1 MTKILIVRHGPV
13 ERFFPER
20 FRGRAD
26 LPLADEGY
34 RQAEATACA
43 ALAPTHEVI
52 LRELYRQRARHQAH
66 QKTPRATGTEPVITA
81 A

>member
-1 MTKILIVRHGPV
+1 MTKILILRHRPV
-13 ERFFPER
+13 QGFFPER

-52 LRELYRQRARHQAH
+52 LRELYRQMARDHAH
-66 QKTPRATGTEPVITA
+66 QERPKATSTEPVITA